1 MVIFNSYVSLPE
13 GNGIQ
18 NTNSKEQTQA
28 VTAVTAIN
36 GAALPQFLSRA
47 QHAAPGCLDALR
59 HITGELAAPNLAA
72 DASTM

>member
-1 MVIFNSYVSLPE
+1 MFNLPE

-18 NTNSKEQTQA
+18 NTNSKQQTQA

-47 QHAAPGCLDALR
+47 QHWAAPGCLDALR
-59 HITGELAAPNLAA
+59 HITGELATPNLAA
-72 DASTM
+72 DASAM